1 MKKYTYKHLAI
12 YTALAMTLSATTP
25 GMVSFAEEAKK
36 SSSVTAIVEAVS
48 VASTTKSSETK
59 ASSSKAKETANA
71 SEDTVDSTIEE
82 TKASKSSSTDSKSTK
97 TSAAETS
104 AANSGSDKAE
114 TTAASSTEAS
124 STSTSATSASS
135 EEVLLEIGD
144 GPVDDAELGITSDED
159 LAALTDGSMIPEYNI
174 TSIDETTSNVVTEN
188 YAVAKDS
195 SAAETTTETSSV
207 SGSEDK
213 LLEIADDVDE
223 FSAFKTTVSKVA
235 ESVTNFVSNLTGRST
250 GTTSVTANPSGS
262 DDTVIAANTAPSS
275 ETTSVVSAPKKT
287 VNAGT
292 AVPTIATTASRQA
305 LINYAKQFLGNPYV
319 YGGTSL
325 TEGADC
331 SGFVQQIFKNFGI
344 KTGRSSRDQIENA
357 QSITFEE
364 LQPGDLV
371 FYASGD
377 YVNHVAIYAGDG
389 VIIHAANSR
398 TGICT
403 GRYDYREP
411 YAYGR
416 FINN

>member
-1 MKKYTYKHLAI
+1 MISY
-12 YTALAMTLSATTP
+12 
-25 GMVSFAEEAKK
+25 AEEAKK

-48 VASTTKSSETK
+48 AASSTDASKTK
-59 ASSSKAKETANA
+59 ASSDSSAKTKETEA
-71 SEDTVDSTIEE
+71 DTSTTTSAVEE
-82 TKASKSSSTDSKSTK
+82 TKASKNSASTSGSSST
-97 TSAAETS
+97 
-104 AANSGSDKAE
+104 
-114 TTAASSTEAS
+114 AAST
-124 STSTSATSASS
+124 TSASS

-144 GPVDDAELGITSDED
+144 GPVDDAELGISSDED

-195 SAAETTTETSSV
+195 SAAETTVETSAV
-207 SGSEDK
+207 SDSEDK
-213 LLEIADDVDE
+213 LLEVADDVDE
-223 FSAFKTTVSKVA
+223 FSAFKTTLAKAADGFS
-235 ESVTNFVSNLTGRST
+235 NFVSTLTGRSNNT
-250 GTTSVTANPSGS
+250 TGGTTITSGS

-275 ETTSVVSAPKKT
+275 ETTSVVSAVKNV

-319 YGGTSL
+319 FGGTSL
-325 TEGADC
+325 TDGADC
-331 SGFVQQIFKNFGI
+331 SGFVQQIFKYFGI

-364 LQPGDLV
+364 LQPGDLI
-371 FYASGD
+371 FYASGG

-389 VIIHAANSR
+389 VIIHAANAR

>member
-1 MKKYTYKHLAI
+1 MKKRTFKHLAI
-12 YTALAMTLSATTP
+12 YTALAMTLSSLTP
-25 GMVSFAEEAKK
+25 GMISYAEEAKK
-36 SSSVTAIVEAVS
+36 ASSVTAIVEAVS
-48 VASTTKSSETK
+48 TASASDTTGAKTSSKSSAASEAKASAESASGSTEKETQ
-59 ASSSKAKETANA
+59 ASSSSKA
-71 SEDTVDSTIEE
+71 V
-82 TKASKSSSTDSKSTK
+82 K
-97 TSAAETS
+97 TEAAETS
-104 AANSGSDKAE
+104 ASSSE
-114 TTAASSTEAS
+114 SSSTTASST
-124 STSTSATSASS
+124 TTS
-135 EEVLLEIGD
+135 EEVLIEIGD

-174 TSIDETTSNVVTEN
+174 TSIDETSSNVVTEN
-188 YAVAKDS
+188 YVVAKDS
-195 SAAETTTETSSV
+195 SAAETTMETSAV
-207 SGSEDK
+207 SGSEDQ

-223 FSAFKTTVSKVA
+223 FSAFKTAVSKVA
-235 ESVTNFVSNLTGRST
+235 EGVGNFVSAITGKSN
-250 GTTSVTANPSGS
+250 GSASEKNGSSGS
-262 DDTVIAANTAPSS
+262 DDTIAANNAPSS

-292 AVPTIATTASRQA
+292 AVPAIATTASRQA

-344 KTGRSSRDQIENA
+344 KTGRSSRDQLENA
-357 QSITFEE
+357 QSITFEQ

-371 FYASGD
+371 FYSSGD